1 MIANLYTQYSEYV
14 TRICFR
20 YVKNQEDAEDLTQ
33 EIFIK
38 LIDRLDSFQGDAQ
51 LSTWLYRV
59 AANHCLDHLRWKKRQ
74 VQASEDSGMEWSE
87 PSEDTYAIKSQS
99 RIVEKVMAE
108 SNPEDKQLIF
118 LHFQA
123 GLTHLEIAEI
133 EGVSRVAITKR
144 LAKAQERIVSIR
156 ERLEEQAYCLP
167 MAA

>member
-20 YVKNQEDAEDLTQ
+20 YVKNQDDAEDLTQ

-38 LIDRLDSFQGDAQ
+38 LIDRMDSFQGDSQ

-59 AANHCLDHLRWKKRQ
+59 AANHCLDYLRWKKRQ
-74 VQASEDSGMEWSE
+74 MQLVEDSALNWEE
-87 PSEDTYAIKSQS
+87 PGPDTYAQKYQQ
-99 RIVEKVMAE
+99 RIVEKVLAE
-108 SNPEDKQLIF
+108 SSEEDKHLFF

-123 GLTHLEIAEI
+123 GLTHLEIAEM

-144 LAKAQERIVSIR
+144 LAKAQERIISIR
-156 ERLEEQAYCLP
+156 EKLEEQSYCLP
-167 MAA
+167 LAA